1 MNGAPM
7 IPNSKSPA
15 TPSCPGGTSP
25 EPLNWS
31 RAPFYKQLLLT
42 VIFLVAFLLLDWS
55 STASQG
61 WAGAP
66 TWYLPVGLTLAL
78 LLCGGMRYLPLVLI
92 STLVAAVVNYH
103 RPIISWC
110 GLPGGV
116 VYIPY
121 IGGVILLRGRWRID
135 PKLGNSR
142 DVGRFALVLLGAAIP
157 GAFIGMLTLLGDG
170 VVSRSDAFTSTLN
183 WWTSDAISIIT
194 FAPFLLL
201 YVATR
206 VSSWMA
212 LESTVH
218 SSATCPRRQVT
229 RLEILE
235 KAAQVGSVL
244 AAIWLV
250 FGFAT
255 AIPYQPLYLLFIP
268 VIWVAVR
275 HGLPGATLTT
285 FAINVGMMLAAY
297 ITHAEGAGLP
307 RLQLAMLTLGLTS
320 LCVGA
325 VVTERMRAEVEL
337 EKRAGLETFAAEIG
351 TALARSGTL
360 RGGLELCVA
369 AFVRHLDAALVRV
382 WSINNSTKLLQ
393 LEANA
398 GSYTSMNG
406 LHPRVPERV
415 FELEQ
420 IAQERAPY
428 FTNDLPNDDK
438 VRDKEW
444 IRAENVVAF
453 AGQPLIVGNHFV
465 GILTAY
471 ARQPFTENTRRI
483 MATMAESIAQFMV
496 RMKAETEL
504 QRAKATAEDANRAKS
519 EFLANMSHE
528 IRTPMNG
535 IIGMTELALDTE
547 LTREQRE
554 YLEMVKSSADS
565 LLSLINDILDFSKI
579 EAGKL
584 NIEST
589 DFNLR
594 HTLEE
599 TIHPLGIRAHEKGL
613 RLSCRIPPELPE
625 VLVGDPTRLKQIVA
639 NLVGNA
645 VKFTSKGEVVVR
657 VEIETRTEGE
667 AVFHFRVIDTGVGIS
682 PDKQKL
688 IFEAFTQSD
697 NSTTRQ
703 YGGTGL
709 GLSISSRLVALMGG
723 NLWVESKPGH
733 GSTFHFKVP
742 FGLQK
747 PSALRP
753 VPIGLE
759 MPRELSVVIADQ
771 SGPAI
776 TGHAVADDARHFKIL
791 VAEDNLVNQ
800 KVATRFLEKKG
811 HTVVLAESGKKA
823 LAAWRE
829 QPFDLI
835 LMDVQMPDMDGFEAT
850 AAIREEEKSGAKH
863 VPIIAMTAH
872 AMVGDRDRCLAAG
885 MDDYIS
891 KPVNANDLFAAINRL
906 MLAASPVPA

>member
-1 MNGAPM
+1 M
-7 IPNSKSPA
+7 IPDSTRPA
-15 TPSCPGGTSP
+15 VPSRPSEACRQPR
-25 EPLNWS
+25 NWS
-31 RAPFYKQLLLT
+31 RAPLHKQLLLA
-42 VIFLVAFLLLDWS
+42 VVFLVAFLLLDRS

-78 LLCGGMRYLPLVLI
+78 LLCGGLRYLPLVLI

-110 GLPGGV
+110 GLPGGA
-116 VYIPY
+116 VYIAY
-121 IGGVILLRGRWRID
+121 IRGVILLRGRWRID
-135 PKLGNSR
+135 PELGNSR
-142 DVGRFALVLLGAAIP
+142 DVGRFALVLLFAAIP
-157 GAFIGMLTLLGDG
+157 SALIGTLTLLGDG
-170 VVSRSDAFTSTLN
+170 LVSGSEALRTAVN
-183 WWTSDAISIIT
+183 WWASDAISIIAFT
-194 FAPFLLL
+194 PFLLL
-201 YVATR
+201 YVAPR
-206 VSSWMA
+206 LNLWMTM
-212 LESTVH
+212 ESIVRP
-218 SSATCPRRQVT
+218 SAPGPRHQVT
-229 RLEILE
+229 RLELLE
-235 KAAQVGSVL
+235 KAAQAGSVL

-297 ITHAEGAGLP
+297 LTHAEGMGLP
-307 RLQLAMLTLGLTS
+307 RLQLAMLALGLTS

-337 EKRAGLETFAAEIG
+337 EKRARLETFAAEIANG
-351 TALARSGTL
+351 LSRSGTL
-360 RGGLELCVA
+360 AEGLELCVE

-382 WSINNSTKLLQ
+382 WSLADSTNTLE
-393 LEANA
+393 LEASA
-398 GSYTSMNG
+398 GTCTDIG
-406 LHPRVPERV
+406 RGQTRVPVASFGIDRMV
-415 FELEQ
+415 
-420 IAQERAPY
+420 QEGAPY
-428 FTNDLPNDDK
+428 FTNDVPNDDR
-438 VRDKEW
+438 VSSEW
-444 IRAENVVAF
+444 SRQENVIAF
-453 AGQPLIVGNHFV
+453 AGQPLIVRDHVV
-465 GILTAY
+465 GAVAAF
-471 ARQPFTENTRRI
+471 ARQPFDGHALQA
-483 MATMAESIAQFMV
+483 MAAMAESIGKFIV
-496 RMKAETEL
+496 RIKAEREL
-504 QRAKATAEDANRAKS
+504 QRAKVAAENANRAKS

-547 LTREQRE
+547 LTKEQRE

-584 NIEST
+584 SIEST
-589 DFNLR
+589 DFNLP
-594 HTLEE
+594 HILEE
-599 TIHPLGIRAHEKGL
+599 TIQSLGIRAHEKGL
-613 RLSCRIPPELPE
+613 KLSCVIQPELPGA
-625 VLVGDPTRLKQIVA
+625 LVGDPTRLKQIVV

-645 VKFTSKGEVVVR
+645 IKFTSKGEVVVR
-657 VEIETRTEGE
+657 VEIETRTENH

-709 GLSISSRLVALMGG
+709 GLSISTRLVALMGG
-723 NLWVESKPGH
+723 NLWVESKFGH
-733 GSTFHFKVP
+733 GSTFHFKLP
-742 FGLQK
+742 FGLQEPNAHPRAEPMSWK
-747 PSALRP
+747 IPP
-753 VPIGLE
+753 VLSGL
-759 MPRELSVVIADQ
+759 VV
-771 SGPAI
+771 G
-776 TGHAVADDARHFKIL
+776 GAVSTISSDGVAEDRRRFKIL

-811 HTVVLAESGKKA
+811 HTVILADSGRKA

-829 QPFDLI
+829 QAFDLI
-835 LMDVQMPDMDGFEAT
+835 LMDVQMPDMDGYEAT
-850 AAIREEEKSGAKH
+850 AAIRQQEKLGARH

-891 KPVNANDLFAAINRL
+891 KPVNANDLFATIKRL

>member
-1 MNGAPM
+1 MNGTLM
-7 IPNSKSPA
+7 TPNSKSPV
-15 TPSCPGGTSP
+15 TPSWPAGASP
-25 EPLNWS
+25 ELLNWS
-31 RAPFYKQLLLT
+31 GTPLYKQLLLA
-42 VIFLVAFLLLDWS
+42 VIFLVAFLLLDGS

-78 LLCGGMRYLPLVLI
+78 LLYGGMRYLPLVLI

-110 GLPGGV
+110 GLPGGA
-116 VYIPY
+116 VYIAY

-142 DVGRFALVLLGAAIP
+142 DVGRFALVFLSAAIP
-157 GAFIGMLTLLGDG
+157 GAFIGSLTLLGDG
-170 VVSRSDAFTSTLN
+170 LISRSDVFKTAVN
-183 WWTSDAISIIT
+183 WWASDAISIIT
-194 FAPFLLL
+194 FTPFLLL
-201 YVATR
+201 YVAPR
-206 VSSWMA
+206 VNSWMTA
-212 LESTVH
+212 GPDAHPLGPS
-218 SSATCPRRQVT
+218 PRRHAFL
-229 RLEILE
+229 LEILE

-250 FGFAT
+250 FGFAP

-268 VIWVAVR
+268 VIWVAVG

-285 FAINVGMMLAAY
+285 FTINVGMMLAAY
-297 ITHAEGAGLP
+297 VTHAEGAGLP

-325 VVTERMRAEVEL
+325 VVTERRRAEVEL

-351 TALARSGTL
+351 TVLTRSGTL
-360 RGGLELCVA
+360 RGGLQLCVE

-382 WSINNSTKLLQ
+382 WSIDDSTKLLR

-398 GSYTSMNG
+398 GSYTSTNG
-406 LHPRVPERV
+406 RHPRVPERV
-415 FELEQ
+415 VELEQ
-420 IAQERAPY
+420 ITQERAPY
-428 FTNDLPNDDK
+428 FTNDLLHDDR
-438 VRDKEW
+438 VCDKEW
-444 IRAENVVAF
+444 IREENVVAF

-465 GILTAY
+465 GIVTAY
-471 ARQPFTENTRRI
+471 ARQPFTEDTRKI

-496 RMKAETEL
+496 RIKAETEL
-504 QRAKATAEDANRAKS
+504 QRAKVAAEDANRAKG

-554 YLEMVKSSADS
+554 YLDMVKSSADS

-589 DFNLR
+589 AFNLR
-594 HTLEE
+594 RTLEE
-599 TIHPLGIRAHEKGL
+599 SIHALGIRAQEKGL
-613 RLSCRIPPELPE
+613 RLSCLIPPELPD
-625 VLVGDPTRLKQIVA
+625 VLVGDPTRLKQIVV

-645 VKFTSKGEVVVR
+645 IKFTSTGEVVVR
-657 VEIETRTEGE
+657 VEVATKTQDQ
-667 AVFHFRVIDTGVGIS
+667 AVFHFRVVDSGIGIS
-682 PDKQKL
+682 LDKQKL

-723 NLWVESKPGH
+723 KLWVESAPGH
-733 GSTFHFKVP
+733 GSTFHFKLL

-747 PSALRP
+747 PGAQRSVSTDLKMPHDRS
-753 VPIGLE
+753 VLIGK
-759 MPRELSVVIADQ
+759 Q
-771 SGPAI
+771 SGLGF
-776 TGHAVADDARHFKIL
+776 TGHAVAEAPRRLKIL

-800 KVATRFLEKKG
+800 RVATRILEKKG
-811 HTVVLAESGKKA
+811 HAVVLAESGKKA
-823 LAAWRE
+823 LSAW
-829 QPFDLI
+829 QQQSFDLI

-850 AAIREEEKSGAKH
+850 AAIREQEKSGAKH

-872 AMVGDRDRCLAAG
+872 AMVGDRDRCLVAG
-885 MDDYIS
+885 MDDYVS
-891 KPVNANDLFAAINRL
+891 KPINSNDLLAAIERVMFAAWPI
-906 MLAASPVPA
+906 PV

>member
-1 MNGAPM
+1 MNGALM
-7 IPNSKSPA
+7 IPNSKVPVTPPSP
-15 TPSCPGGTSP
+15 CVTSD
-25 EPLNWS
+25 EPPNWS
-31 RAPFYKQLLLT
+31 RAPLYKQLLLA
-42 VIFLVAFLLLDWS
+42 VIFLMTFLLLDRS
-55 STASQG
+55 SAASQA

-66 TWYLPVGLTLAL
+66 TWYLPVGLALAL
-78 LLCGGMRYLPLVLI
+78 LLCGGMWYLPLVFV
-92 STLVAAVVNYH
+92 STLLAAVVNYH
-103 RPIISWC
+103 RPILSWC
-110 GLPGGV
+110 GVPGLA
-116 VYIPY
+116 VYITY
-121 IGGVILLRGRWRID
+121 IGGVIILRGRSRID
-135 PKLGNSR
+135 PQLGKVR
-142 DVGRFALVLLGAAIP
+142 DVAWFALVLLAAAIP
-157 GAFIGMLTLLGDG
+157 SALIGTLTLLGDNLI
-170 VVSRSDAFTSTLN
+170 SRSDALKTAIN
-183 WWTSDAISIIT
+183 WWASDAIAIIT
-194 FAPFLLL
+194 FGPFLLL
-201 YVATR
+201 YVAPR
-206 VSSWMA
+206 VNSWMGMEA
-212 LESTVH
+212 NLH
-218 SSATCPRRQVT
+218 PSAPGPRRHVS

-244 AAIWLV
+244 TAIWLV
-250 FGFAT
+250 FGFAP

-268 VIWVAVR
+268 VIWVAIR
-275 HGLPGATLTT
+275 HGLPGATLAT
-285 FAINVGMMLAAY
+285 FSLNVGMMFAAY
-297 ITHAEGAGLP
+297 ITHAPGVGLP
-307 RLQLAMLTLGLTS
+307 RLQLAMLALGLTS
-320 LCVGA
+320 LCVGT
-325 VVTERMRAEVEL
+325 VVTERKRAEFEL
-337 EKRAGLETFAAEIG
+337 EKRATLETFAAEIG
-351 TALARSGTL
+351 TALTRSGTL
-360 RGGLELCVA
+360 RGGLELCVE
-369 AFVRHLDAALVRV
+369 AFVRHLDAVLVRV
-382 WSINNSTKLLQ
+382 WSLNDSTKLLQ

-406 LHPRVPERV
+406 GRRRVPELV

-420 IAQERAPY
+420 IARERTPY
-428 FTNDLPNDDK
+428 FTNDLPNDGR

-444 IRAENVVAF
+444 IREENVVAF
-453 AGQPLIVGNHFV
+453 AGQPLIVGKHFV

-471 ARQPFTENTRRI
+471 ARQPFTENTRKI

-496 RMKAETEL
+496 RIKAEAEL
-504 QRAKATAEDANRAKS
+504 QRAKVAAEDANRAKS

-547 LTREQRE
+547 LTKEQRE

-594 HTLEE
+594 QTLKE
-599 TIHPLGIRAHEKGL
+599 TIDVLSIRAHEKGL
-613 RLSCRIPPELPE
+613 ELSCLIAPDLSDA
-625 VLVGDPTRLKQIVA
+625 VVGDPTRLKQIVV

-645 VKFTSKGEVVVR
+645 IKFTSKGEVVVR
-657 VEIETRTEGE
+657 VGIETGDQN
-667 AVFHFRVIDTGVGIS
+667 VFHFQVIDTGVGI
-682 PDKQKL
+682 PLDKQKL

-733 GSTFHFKVP
+733 GSTFHFKLP

-747 PSALRP
+747 PSARGA
-753 VPIGLE
+753 VPRGLI
-759 MPRELSVVIADQ
+759 VNQ
-771 SGPAI
+771 SRPAI
-776 TGHAVADDARHFKIL
+776 TSHAVAEDGRRFKIL

-800 KVATRFLEKKG
+800 RVATRFLEKKG

-850 AAIREEEKSGAKH
+850 AAIREQEKSGAKH

-891 KPVNANDLFAAINRL
+891 KPVNASDLFAVIKRL